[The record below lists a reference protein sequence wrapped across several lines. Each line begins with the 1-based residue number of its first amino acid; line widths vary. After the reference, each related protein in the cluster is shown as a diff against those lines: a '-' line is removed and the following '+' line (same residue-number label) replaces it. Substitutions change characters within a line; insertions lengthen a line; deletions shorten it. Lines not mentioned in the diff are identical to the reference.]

1 MIDTAIKVENINK
14 SFDVASGKVHVL
26 KNMSFEIKTGQFV
39 IIFGPS
45 GCGKSTLLHTILGLE
60 KPDTGIVK
68 IFRNDMYTDNTG
80 ESASNLRMKEVGM
93 VYQQA
98 YWVKSI
104 NVVENTALP
113 LRLLGVEKERRLAKA
128 HEMLKSVKLLDW
140 SQYHPSELSSG
151 QQQMVSLSR
160 ALITDPKLIIAD
172 EPTGNLDYKTGSKLI
187 NMLKEINNT
196 GKTVVMVTHDLEYL
210 EYADQCIKLL
220 NGEIRKIFSP
230 KKDHKE
236 MERVN
241 IKKKLYEK
249 ISSEN

>member
-1 MIDTAIKVENINK
+1 MIETAIKVENLNK

-26 KNMSFEIKTGQFV
+26 KNISFEIKSGEFV

-68 IFRNDMYTDNTG
+68 IFNNDMYVDKTG
-80 ESASNLRMKEVGM
+80 ESAANLRMKEVGM

-113 LRLLGVEKERRLAKA
+113 LRLLGIEKEKRLLKA
-128 HEMLKSVKLLDW
+128 HEMLKSVKLHDW
-140 SQYHPSELSSG
+140 AKYHPSELSSG

-172 EPTGNLDYKTGSKLI
+172 EPTGNLDYETGGKLI
-187 NMLKEINNT
+187 QMLKEINKT

-210 EYADQCIKLL
+210 GYADRCIKLL
-220 NGEIRKIFSP
+220 NGEIQKIFSP
-230 KKDHKE
+230 MNDSEEMKK
-236 MERVN
+236 VN
-241 IKKKLYEK
+241 IKKDLYER
-249 ISSEN
+249 ISKEK